1 MTRNAIAH
9 PEARCLEL
17 AGPVNCRLQTMSSAY
32 ADLFCQWP
40 AFERVDGVTLAF
52 TAPTVQAAVRM
63 LNCCSAMA
71 FMLK

>member
-1 MTRNAIAH
+1 MPSPIPRPAAWSW
-9 PEARCLEL
+9 P
-17 AGPVNCRLQTMSSAY
+17 AGQLPTANHVLRLRRPVL
-32 ADLFCQWP
+32 CQWP
-40 AFERVDGVTLAF
+40 TFERVDGVTLAF